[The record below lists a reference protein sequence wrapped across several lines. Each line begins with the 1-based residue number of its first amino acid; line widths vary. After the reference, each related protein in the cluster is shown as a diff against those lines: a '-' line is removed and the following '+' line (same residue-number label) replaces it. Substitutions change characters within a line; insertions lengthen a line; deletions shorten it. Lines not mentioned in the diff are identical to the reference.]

1 MKVCVLSSGSKGN
14 STLVITDK
22 VKILIDLGTT
32 TSYVEAALNNLNVDV
47 KEISHILITH
57 SHADHIKGLKVFIK
71 RYNPVI
77 LVTEDMKNVL
87 EKELGNFRYE
97 YYEDKKAIIGDLTV
111 NVIKTSHDAEESI
124 GFVLT
129 NNNSSMVYIT
139 DTGYINQKYFKIL
152 SNNNLYVLESNHDI
166 KMLMDGPYPYYLQQR
181 VRGDKGHLSNKQA
194 SDYLCKFIGDNT
206 KKIVFAHISE
216 HNNSYEKV
224 IETFNEEL
232 SKNDMKF
239 DDVLIAKQNEATEV
253 IEVW

>member
-57 SHADHIKGLKVFIK
+57 SHVDHIKGLKVFIK

-77 LVTEDMKNVL
+77 LVTEDMKKIL

-166 KMLMDGPYPYYLQQR
+166 KMLMDGPYPYYLKQR
-181 VRGDKGHLSNKQA
+181 VQGDKGHLSNKQA

-206 KKIVFAHISE
+206 RKIVFAHISE

-253 IEVW
+253 IEV

>member
-57 SHADHIKGLKVFIK
+57 SHVDHIKGLKVFIK

-166 KMLMDGPYPYYLQQR
+166 KMLMDGPYPYYLKQR
-181 VRGDKGHLSNKQA
+181 VQGDKGHLSNKQA

-253 IEVW
+253 IEV

>member
-32 TSYVEAALNNLNVDV
+32 TSYVENALNNLNVDV

-166 KMLMDGPYPYYLQQR
+166 KMLMDGPYPYYLKQR
-181 VRGDKGHLSNKQA
+181 VQGDKGHLSNKQA

-206 KKIVFAHISE
+206 RKIVFVHISE

-253 IEVW
+253 IEV

>member
-32 TSYVEAALNNLNVDV
+32 TSYVENALNNLNVDV

-57 SHADHIKGLKVFIK
+57 SHVDHIKGLKVFIK

-194 SDYLCKFIGDNT
+194 SDYLCKFIGNNT

-216 HNNSYEKV
+216 HNNSYAKV

-232 SKNDMKF
+232 SKNDMRF
-239 DDVLIAKQNEATEV
+239 NDVLIAKQNEATEV
-253 IEVW
+253 IEV

>member
-32 TSYVEAALNNLNVDV
+32 TSYVEATLNNLNVDI

-57 SHADHIKGLKVFIK
+57 SHVDHIKGLKVFIK

-77 LVTEDMKNVL
+77 LVTEDMKNIL

-206 KKIVFAHISE
+206 RKIVFAHISE

-253 IEVW
+253 IEV

>member
-32 TSYVEAALNNLNVDV
+32 TSYVEAALNNLNIDV

-57 SHADHIKGLKVFIK
+57 SHVDHIKGLKVFIK

-253 IEVW
+253 IEV

>member
-47 KEISHILITH
+47 KEISYILITH
-57 SHADHIKGLKVFIK
+57 SHVDHIKGLKVFIK

-253 IEVW
+253 IEV

>member
-57 SHADHIKGLKVFIK
+57 SHVDHIKGLKVFIK

-194 SDYLCKFIGDNT
+194 SDYLCKFIGDNNR
-206 KKIVFAHISE
+206 KIVFAHISE

-253 IEVW
+253 IEV

>member
-32 TSYVEAALNNLNVDV
+32 TSYLEAALNNLNVDV

-57 SHADHIKGLKVFIK
+57 SHVDHIKGLKVFIK

-206 KKIVFAHISE
+206 RKIVFAHISE

-253 IEVW
+253 IEV

>member
-32 TSYVEAALNNLNVDV
+32 TSYVEEALNNLNVNV

-57 SHADHIKGLKVFIK
+57 SHVDHIKGLKVFIK

-206 KKIVFAHISE
+206 RKIVFAHISE

-239 DDVLIAKQNEATEV
+239 DDVLIAKQNEVTEV
-253 IEVW
+253 IEV

>member
-57 SHADHIKGLKVFIK
+57 SHVDHIKGLKVFIK

-181 VRGDKGHLSNKQA
+181 VRGDKGHLPNKQA

-206 KKIVFAHISE
+206 RKIVFAHISE

-253 IEVW
+253 IEV

>member
-57 SHADHIKGLKVFIK
+57 SHVDHIKGLKVFIK

-206 KKIVFAHISE
+206 RKIVFAHISE

-232 SKNDMKF
+232 YKNDMKF

-253 IEVW
+253 IEV

>member
-57 SHADHIKGLKVFIK
+57 SHVDHIKGLKVFIK

-206 KKIVFAHISE
+206 RKIVFAHISE

-239 DDVLIAKQNEATEV
+239 DDVLIAKQNETTEI
-253 IEVW
+253 IEV

>member
-32 TSYVEAALNNLNVDV
+32 TSYVENALNNLNVDV

-206 KKIVFAHISE
+206 RKIVFAHISE

-239 DDVLIAKQNEATEV
+239 DDVLIAKQNETTEV
-253 IEVW
+253 IEV

>member
-32 TSYVEAALNNLNVDV
+32 TSYVEAALNNLNLDV

-57 SHADHIKGLKVFIK
+57 SHVDHIKGLKVFIK

-206 KKIVFAHISE
+206 RKIVFAHISE

-232 SKNDMKF
+232 SKNNMKF
-239 DDVLIAKQNEATEV
+239 DDVLIAKQNETTEV
-253 IEVW
+253 IEV

>member
-32 TSYVEAALNNLNVDV
+32 TSYVENALNNLNVDV

-77 LVTEDMKNVL
+77 LVTKDMKNVL

-124 GFVLT
+124 GFVLI

-206 KKIVFAHISE
+206 RKIVFAHISE

-253 IEVW
+253 IEV

>member
-32 TSYVEAALNNLNVDV
+32 TSYVEAALNNLNVDA

-57 SHADHIKGLKVFIK
+57 SHVDHIKGLKVFIK

-206 KKIVFAHISE
+206 RKIVFAHISE

-239 DDVLIAKQNEATEV
+239 DNVLIAKQNEATEV
-253 IEVW
+253 IEV

>member
-47 KEISHILITH
+47 KEIS
-57 SHADHIKGLKVFIK
+57 VFIK

-206 KKIVFAHISE
+206 RKIVFAHISE
-216 HNNSYEKV
+216 KNNSEEKV
-224 IETFNEEL
+224 LETFKEVMDENNIDF
-232 SKNDMKF
+232 NDII
-239 DDVLIAKQNEATEV
+239 IARQNEATEV
-253 IEVW
+253 IEV

>member
-57 SHADHIKGLKVFIK
+57 SHVDHIKGLKVFIK

-87 EKELGNFRYE
+87 ERELGNFRYE

-206 KKIVFAHISE
+206 RKIVFAHISE

-253 IEVW
+253 IEV

>member
-32 TSYVEAALNNLNVDV
+32 TSYLEAALNNLNVDV

-57 SHADHIKGLKVFIK
+57 SHVDHIKGLKVFIK

-97 YYEDKKAIIGDLTV
+97 YYEDKKTIIDDLTV

-166 KMLMDGPYPYYLQQR
+166 KMLMDGPYPYYLKQR
-181 VRGDKGHLSNKQA
+181 VQGDKGHLSNKQA

-206 KKIVFAHISE
+206 RKIVFAHISE

-239 DDVLIAKQNEATEV
+239 DDVLIAKQNETTEV
-253 IEVW
+253 IEV

>member
-32 TSYVEAALNNLNVDV
+32 TSYVENALNNLNVDV

-57 SHADHIKGLKVFIK
+57 SHVDHIKGLKVFIK

-206 KKIVFAHISE
+206 RKIVFAHISE

-253 IEVW
+253 IEV

>member
-32 TSYVEAALNNLNVDV
+32 TSYVENALNNLNVDV

-166 KMLMDGPYPYYLQQR
+166 KMLMDGPYPYYLKQR
-181 VRGDKGHLSNKQA
+181 VQGDKGHLSNKQA

-206 KKIVFAHISE
+206 RKIVFAHISE

-239 DDVLIAKQNEATEV
+239 DDVLIAKQNETTEV
-253 IEVW
+253 IEV

>member
-32 TSYVEAALNNLNVDV
+32 TSYVEATLNNLNVDV

-57 SHADHIKGLKVFIK
+57 SHVDHIKGLKVFIK

-253 IEVW
+253 IEV

>member
-47 KEISHILITH
+47 KKISHILITH
-57 SHADHIKGLKVFIK
+57 SHVDHIKGLKVFIK

-166 KMLMDGPYPYYLQQR
+166 KMLMDGPYPYYLKQR
-181 VRGDKGHLSNKQA
+181 VQGDKGHLSNKQA

-206 KKIVFAHISE
+206 RKIVFAHISE

-253 IEVW
+253 IEV

>member
-32 TSYVEAALNNLNVDV
+32 TSYVEAALHNLNVDV

-57 SHADHIKGLKVFIK
+57 SHVDHIKGLKVFIK

-124 GFVLT
+124 GFVLI

-206 KKIVFAHISE
+206 RKIVFAHISE

-253 IEVW
+253 IEV

>member
-77 LVTEDMKNVL
+77 LVTEDMKKVL

-206 KKIVFAHISE
+206 RKIVFAHISE

-253 IEVW
+253 IEV

>member
-57 SHADHIKGLKVFIK
+57 SHVDHIKGLKVFIK

-181 VRGDKGHLSNKQA
+181 VRGDKGHLSNKEA

-206 KKIVFAHISE
+206 RKIVFAHISE

-253 IEVW
+253 IEV

>member
-47 KEISHILITH
+47 KEISYILITH
-57 SHADHIKGLKVFIK
+57 SHVDHIKGLKVFIK

-166 KMLMDGPYPYYLQQR
+166 KMLMDGPYPYYLKQR
-181 VRGDKGHLSNKQA
+181 VQGDKGHLSNKQA

-206 KKIVFAHISE
+206 RKIVFAHISE

-239 DDVLIAKQNEATEV
+239 DDVLIAKQNEVTEV
-253 IEVW
+253 IEV

>member
-47 KEISHILITH
+47 KEMSHILITH
-57 SHADHIKGLKVFIK
+57 SHVDHIKGLKVFIK

-166 KMLMDGPYPYYLQQR
+166 KMLMDGPYPYYLKQR
-181 VRGDKGHLSNKQA
+181 VQGDKGHLSNKQA

-206 KKIVFAHISE
+206 RKIVFAHISE

-253 IEVW
+253 IEV

>member
-57 SHADHIKGLKVFIK
+57 SHVDHIKGLKVFIK

-194 SDYLCKFIGDNT
+194 SD
-206 KKIVFAHISE
+206 
-216 HNNSYEKV
+216 
-224 IETFNEEL
+224 
-232 SKNDMKF
+232 
-239 DDVLIAKQNEATEV
+239 
-253 IEVW
+253 

>member
-57 SHADHIKGLKVFIK
+57 SHVDHIKGLKVFIK

-87 EKELGNFRYE
+87 EIELGNFRYE

-206 KKIVFAHISE
+206 RKIVFAHISE

-253 IEVW
+253 IEV